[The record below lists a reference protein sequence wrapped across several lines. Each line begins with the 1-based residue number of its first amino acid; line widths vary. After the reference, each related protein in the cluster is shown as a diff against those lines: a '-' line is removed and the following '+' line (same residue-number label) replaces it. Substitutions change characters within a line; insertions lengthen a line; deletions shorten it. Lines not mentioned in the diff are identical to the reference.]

1 MANANRPSGFTP
13 IRHITGSPW
22 NGALEI
28 FYHSASN
35 ASAIYKGSLVR
46 GDQGLDNPLTD
57 PLGIYQTCY
66 VAADDFGLGV
76 VGVAWS
82 FGDTPQLGAQVSNLN
97 AKNYCPA
104 SVGMYIGVITDH
116 TVVFKIQDNGT
127 AVSASQIGDYFDTSN
142 NAAGSTATGRTTC
155 VLDADSLVA
164 SGGAGRILKRVNR
177 PDNEMASNAD
187 WEVLLEE
194 HIFRRAY
201 NSTAALTYG
210 TT

>member
-1 MANANRPSGFTP
+1 MANVSRPSGFTP
-13 IRHITGSPW
+13 IRHITGAPW

-35 ASAIYKGSLVR
+35 ASAIYKGCLVR
-46 GDQGLDNPLTD
+46 ADQGLDDPLTD

-66 VAADDFGLGV
+66 VAADTFGSGV
-76 VGVAWS
+76 LGVAWS

-127 AVSASQIGDYFDTSN
+127 LVGASQIGDYFDTSN
-142 NAAGSTATGRTTC
+142 NAAGSTATGRSSA
-155 VLDADSLVA
+155 VMDSLVA
-164 SGGAGRILKRVNR
+164 SGGQGRCLRRVNR
-177 PDNEMASNAD
+177 PDNELASNAD
-187 WEVLLEE
+187 WECLINE
-194 HIFRRAY
+194 HIFNR
-201 NSTAALTYG
+201 TIGAAAAHA